1 MTDQRN
7 KGMEK
12 VRINSKLDS
21 VGAVHCTHPPRNT
34 SVVCGGGS
42 RVAECPG
49 ADIVLSHNMS
59 INRGGI
65 GYYLTNKIGK

>member
-7 KGMEK
+7 KGVGK

-21 VGAVHCTHPPRNT
+21 VGAVHCTHPPRDT

-49 ADIVLSHNMS
+49 ADIVLSHNRS
-59 INRGGI
+59 INRGSI
-65 GYYLTNKIGK
+65 